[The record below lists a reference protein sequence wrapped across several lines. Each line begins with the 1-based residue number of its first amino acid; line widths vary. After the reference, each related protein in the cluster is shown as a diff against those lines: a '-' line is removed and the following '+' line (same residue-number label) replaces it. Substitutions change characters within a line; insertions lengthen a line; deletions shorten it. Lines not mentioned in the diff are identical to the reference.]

1 MQVGVQMENNINKV
15 LQNRMPNPSLEKWPV
30 ANCAEFNAVNNALN
44 SGARIGNLNVGT
56 VMVKTGQAF
65 PMCRNCQVTIFGANV
80 LTK

>member
-1 MQVGVQMENNINKV
+1 
-15 LQNRMPNPSLEKWPV
+15 MPNPSLEKWPV
-30 ANCAEFNAVNNALN
+30 VNCAEFNAVNNALN
-44 SGARIGNLNVGT
+44 SGARIGNLDVGT